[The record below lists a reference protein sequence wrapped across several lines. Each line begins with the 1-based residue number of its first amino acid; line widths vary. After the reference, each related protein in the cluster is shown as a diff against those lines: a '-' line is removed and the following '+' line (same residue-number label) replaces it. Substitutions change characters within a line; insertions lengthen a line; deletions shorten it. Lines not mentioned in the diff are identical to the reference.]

1 MLCVL
6 RAVSWLY
13 FTRISMGARAKGPG
27 EEPKAGCP
35 GAKTNAGGLGKQL
48 TILRMSGAHKQARR
62 PTGPVSRASTAE
74 SVAGL
79 VVVFVA
85 MTEPLDPTAALQ
97 EALQKQM
104 RRVREL
110 QGELEQQR
118 RLLAMEARLSQ
129 VKKLESLGVLA
140 GGIAHDYN
148 NLLTSILGNT
158 DLALAHLPP
167 SSPARAHLK
176 HIEYAAQRAADLT
189 RQMLAYSG
197 RGQFLIRPL
206 CLGEI
211 VRGKLSLIRAALSD
225 RVALACEIAPE
236 LPAVEGDPD
245 QLGQLLMNLVG
256 NAIDAMTETA
266 GTIRVRADACHCTQ
280 DDLASIYLDEQLPE
294 GRYVCLEVTDTGV
307 GMTAETQARMFEPFF
322 STKFTGRGLGL
333 SAVLGILRG
342 HRGAVRV
349 HSESGK
355 GTTMRLFF
363 PARDRGQRLPAAEGT
378 TTRTREGGVEAAPR
392 ATPAAPRSRPSVP
405 TTAASP
411 DGGSAGAGTSGA
423 GVLVIDDEETVRNVA
438 RTILERVGF
447 TVVTAASGA
456 DGIARFREAAGQF
469 CVVLLD
475 MKLPLVSSRQVFDA
489 LVRIRP
495 DVRVVLSSGYLGDEA
510 IAPFDDKGIAG
521 YLQKPYRFE
530 ELIACVQQAR
540 GQDRQPRG
548 SGSW

>member
-1 MLCVL
+1 
-6 RAVSWLY
+6 
-13 FTRISMGARAKGPG
+13 
-27 EEPKAGCP
+27 
-35 GAKTNAGGLGKQL
+35 
-48 TILRMSGAHKQARR
+48 MSGAHKQARR
-62 PTGPVSRASTAE
+62 LTGPIRRTSTAE

-79 VVVFVA
+79 VAVLVA

-97 EALQKQM
+97 EALRQQ
-104 RRVREL
+104 RQRVTELQREL
-110 QGELEQQR
+110 DQQR
-118 RLLAMEARLSQ
+118 RLLSLEARLSQ
-129 VKKLESLGVLA
+129 LKKLESLGVLA
-140 GGIAHDYN
+140 GGIAHDFN

-211 VRGKLSLIRAALSD
+211 VHGKLALIRAALPD
-225 RVALACEIAPE
+225 GVTLACEIDPD
-236 LPAVEGDPD
+236 LPAVEGDSD
-245 QLGQLLMNLVG
+245 QLGQVLMNLIG
-256 NAIDAMTETA
+256 NAIDAMSDA
-266 GTIRVRADACHCTQ
+266 GGTLRVRAAACHCTQ
-280 DDLASIYLDEQLPE
+280 DDLAGSYLDEELPE

-349 HSESGK
+349 HSESGR

-363 PARDRGQRLPAAEGT
+363 PARDQRARRPAADALT
-378 TTRTREGGVEAAPR
+378 
-392 ATPAAPRSRPSVP
+392 ATARDASSETAPRSTSVVADARPPVRTPTSPSPASGPASVSAL
-405 TTAASP
+405 AASP
-411 DGGSAGAGTSGA
+411 AGAPDASSAAERDARTGRDSR

-456 DGIARFREAAGQF
+456 DGIARFREANGQF

-475 MKLPLVSSRQVFDA
+475 VKLPLVSSRQVYDA
-489 LVRIRP
+489 LVRIQP
-495 DVRVVLSSGYLGDEA
+495 DVRVVLSSGYLNDEA
-510 IAPFDDKGIAG
+510 IAPFDNQGIAG

-530 ELIACVQQAR
+530 ELIACVQQAA
-540 GQDRQPRG
+540 GTDRQPRG